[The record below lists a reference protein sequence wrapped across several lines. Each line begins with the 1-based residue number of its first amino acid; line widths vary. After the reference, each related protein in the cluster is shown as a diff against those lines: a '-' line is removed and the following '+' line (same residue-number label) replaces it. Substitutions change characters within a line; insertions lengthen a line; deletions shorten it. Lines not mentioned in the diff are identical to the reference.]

1 MQVPPIL
8 EDHLCFRNSWSSV
21 ILGHFLWMAIKAF
34 LLTHGISPSFVCP
47 TIVNK
52 ASCTPDSNNWRST
65 SKGMAKFGEPTA
77 KYDFALALYDD
88 LPVLFP
94 VYIYIFT
101 IYNGFI
107 GKTTLVGLT
116 HVLLLKSTSR
126 GSIHRLFQKIQA
138 RKCKQAQDEPGILR
152 LRRMAGDRPMLDFPS
167 KKSGNVPHE
176 NEYI

>member
-94 VYIYIFT
+94 VYIYI
-101 IYNGFI
+101 
-107 GKTTLVGLT
+107 
-116 HVLLLKSTSR
+116 H
-126 GSIHRLFQKIQA
+126 
-138 RKCKQAQDEPGILR
+138 
-152 LRRMAGDRPMLDFPS
+152 
-167 KKSGNVPHE
+167 
-176 NEYI
+176 YI

>member
-21 ILGHFLWMAIKAF
+21 ILGHFLRMAIKAF

-65 SKGMAKFGEPTA
+65 SKGMAKFREPTA

-94 VYIYIFT
+94 VYIYIYSLYIT
-101 IYNGFI
+101 
-107 GKTTLVGLT
+107 
-116 HVLLLKSTSR
+116 VLLARQHWLDLPMSYCWNPHLAVPSIAFFRKFRRARASRLKTSR
-126 GSIHRLFQKIQA
+126 ES
-138 RKCKQAQDEPGILR
+138 
-152 LRRMAGDRPMLDFPS
+152 
-167 KKSGNVPHE
+167 SG
-176 NEYI
+176 